1 MTISNDEDF
10 LNANCKSHGGRA
22 LPINCWECS
31 SEYADDDIE
40 ASEDDE

>member
-22 LPINCWECS
+22 LLINCWECS
-31 SEYADDDIE
+31 AEFAEDDKPV
-40 ASEDDE
+40 SEDEE